1 MKKMVFEQEQCNIDA
16 LDHRPFSFDIYNENR
31 VCNLV
36 SFSIIKEVAMF
47 LWNKVS
53 KMTHYLTNLE
63 KLENGSYREYLPMQ
77 SPYVRIGR
85 NSNSIGCGH
94 NMTGKLYV

>member
-47 LWNKVS
+47 L
-53 KMTHYLTNLE
+53 
-63 KLENGSYREYLPMQ
+63 
-77 SPYVRIGR
+77 
-85 NSNSIGCGH
+85 
-94 NMTGKLYV
+94 